1 MSLRSAFPRGLAL
14 AAATAALVTAAPAAD
29 AVAAAA
35 TVATAPV
42 TAPAAMA
49 TDGGDGTAQAAADG
63 QATDGQGAGH
73 QGKGDRDPRRYRGVV
88 TAENGLWL
96 RDRPDR
102 GSRRVRFLA
111 KGQTVS
117 IYCKSGSE
125 TVDGNSLWY
134 LLTDGTWSW
143 GAARYIDNVGPAPR
157 WC

>member
-1 MSLRSAFPRGLAL
+1 MSLRSAFPRGLTL

-49 TDGGDGTAQAAADG
+49 ADGGDGTAQAADG
-63 QATDGQGAGH
+63 QAADGQGAGH